1 MRRKRVKKKGA
12 GSDGGV
18 GIVTA
23 MVQQM
28 KVVVMLVMVIM
39 MITVMM
45 VMVITKITV
54 MMVMVMVFIF
64 KLQDDQH

>member
-1 MRRKRVKKKGA
+1 MKKKGP

-28 KVVVMLVMVIM
+28 KVLVMVIM

-45 VMVITKITV
+45 VMVITRITV
-54 MMVMVMVFIF
+54 MMVVVMVFIF

>member
-1 MRRKRVKKKGA
+1 MKKKGA

-28 KVVVMLVMVIM
+28 KVLVMFRTI
-39 MITVMM
+39 
-45 VMVITKITV
+45 
-54 MMVMVMVFIF
+54 
-64 KLQDDQH
+64 LQDLTDWNIRIATKLSFQLIIMEKKLPRLTMI

>member
-1 MRRKRVKKKGA
+1 MKKKGA

-28 KVVVMLVMVIM
+28 KVLVMLVMVIM

>member
-1 MRRKRVKKKGA
+1 MKKKGA

-28 KVVVMLVMVIM
+28 KVLVMVIM

>member
-1 MRRKRVKKKGA
+1 MKKKGA

-28 KVVVMLVMVIM
+28 KVLVIM

-54 MMVMVMVFIF
+54 MMVMVMLFIF